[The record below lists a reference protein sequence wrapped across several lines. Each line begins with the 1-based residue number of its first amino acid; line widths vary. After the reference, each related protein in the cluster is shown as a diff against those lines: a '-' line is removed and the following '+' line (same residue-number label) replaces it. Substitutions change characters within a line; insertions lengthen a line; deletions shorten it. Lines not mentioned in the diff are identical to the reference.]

1 MRPDDRAIARV
12 KAVLAA
18 VGVLTASLGGAF
30 ALGLVGT
37 PSVVGVENRFGDV
50 NQDRTMILTDLT
62 VNNPNPIGVRLGD
75 TTVNYTVHMN
85 DVEMAK
91 GSKAGLQVESG
102 NSTLPFE
109 TRMLNDRIPPWWVS
123 HIRNDEVTN
132 VTIDATVRTGL
143 LGNRSFDL
151 DQRER
156 VETDIIS
163 AFASNETRPVDGPES
178 PVFENPVLYINST
191 DGEWGEVT
199 DRETPIPMEF
209 VVYNPQLEPYTITE
223 VGYEISMNDIAM
235 GEGTTEQTYVIP
247 GGSAETI
254 RTTPTIDNR
263 NLDDWWVSHLQ
274 NDQRTTLRIDFY
286 ARVEL
291 PTGNEIRVPLDRLT
305 YEQDFETDIFGT
317 KNGSTG
323 DGTTGS
329 TATPTPT
336 ATSTDGGLLGD
347 GGDATPTDTDSG
359 LVGDD
364 TPAPSDTPI
373 PDETPAPEDTP
384 TETDGGLIGSVM
396 RALPA

>member
-18 VGVLTASLGGAF
+18 IGVVTASLGGAF
-30 ALGLVGT
+30 ALGLVGA

-75 TTVNYTVHMN
+75 TTVNYTVDMN
-85 DVEMAK
+85 DVEMAR

-132 VTIDATVRTGL
+132 VTIDATIRTGL

-151 DQRER
+151 DQRKQ

-163 AFASNETRPVDGPES
+163 AFASDETRPVDGPES
-178 PVFENPVLYINST
+178 PVFENPVLYINRT

-223 VGYEISMNDIAM
+223 VGYEITMNDISM
-235 GEGTTEQTYVIP
+235 GEGTTEETYIIP

-305 YEQDFETDIFGT
+305 YEQEFETDIFGT
-317 KNGSTG
+317 KNESAGN
-323 DGTTGS
+323 GTTGS
-329 TATPTPT
+329 TATPT

-347 GGDATPTDTDSG
+347 GGDATPTDTGSG

-364 TPAPSDTPI
+364 TPAPD
-373 PDETPAPEDTP
+373 DTP

-396 RALPA
+396 GVVPV

>member
-1 MRPDDRAIARV
+1 MGPDDRAIARV

-30 ALGLVGT
+30 ALGLVGA

-50 NQDRTMILTDLT
+50 NQDRTTILTDLT

-75 TTVNYTVHMN
+75 TTVNYTVYMN

-132 VTIDATVRTGL
+132 VTIDATIRTGL

-163 AFASNETRPVDGPES
+163 AFASDETRPVDGPES
-178 PVFENPVLYINST
+178 PVFENPVLYINRT

-247 GGSAETI
+247 GGTAETI

-263 NLDDWWVSHLQ
+263 NLDDWWVSHLR

-305 YEQDFETDIFGT
+305 YEQEFETDIFGT
-317 KNGSTG
+317 KNGSAG
-323 DGTTGS
+323 EGTTGS
-329 TATPTPT
+329 AATPTPT
-336 ATSTDGGLLGD
+336 ATGTDGGLLGD

-364 TPAPSDTPI
+364 TPAPSDTTV
-373 PDETPAPEDTP
+373 PDETPAPDDTP

-396 RALPA
+396 WVLPV